1 MYIEEDRIRDL
12 MVVRSQF
19 TQREWEVVNKEI
31 GKIQEEKAKREAFK
45 TELNRQELK
54 LLNGRLK
61 IYM

>member
-19 TQREWEVVNKEI
+19 TQREWEVVNQEI

>member
-1 MYIEEDRIRDL
+1 MYIEEDSIRDL
-12 MVVRSQF
+12 MRVRSQF
-19 TQREWEVVNKEI
+19 TQREWEIVNKEI